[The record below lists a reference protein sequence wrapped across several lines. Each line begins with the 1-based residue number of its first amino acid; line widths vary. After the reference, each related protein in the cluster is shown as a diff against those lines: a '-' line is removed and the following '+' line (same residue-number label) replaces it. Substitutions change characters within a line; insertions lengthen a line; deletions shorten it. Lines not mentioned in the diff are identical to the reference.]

1 MLEVHLI
8 NKGSIKIMKANNKSN
23 AGATVLIINDQPKL
37 ARSMAFLLEVAGL
50 HATIAGS
57 TEEINQ
63 ALAQR
68 TPDLILCDVDM
79 IVTDG
84 YTALRR
90 IHNDRRYSHVP
101 FIVMSE
107 SYELH
112 DLMYALDLGAS
123 EYLPKP
129 FDTYD
134 LIDAIR
140 EALEHAVTYR
150 AAS

>member
-1 MLEVHLI
+1 MKSI
-8 NKGSIKIMKANNKSN
+8 NHTNS
-23 AGATVLIINDQPKL
+23 GAYVLIINDQPKL
-37 ARSMAFLLEVAGL
+37 MRSIAFLLEVAGL
-50 HATIAGS
+50 HAMTAS
-57 TEEINQ
+57 TTEEITQ
-63 ALAQR
+63 ALAEQ

-79 IVTDG
+79 TVIDG
-84 YTALRR
+84 YSALRR
-90 IHNDRRYSHVP
+90 IHADRRYSHVP

-140 EALEHAVTYR
+140 DALLQPVTYR

>member
-1 MLEVHLI
+1 MNTI
-8 NKGSIKIMKANNKSN
+8 NKSN
-23 AGATVLIINDQPKL
+23 SGAYVLIINDQPKL
-37 ARSMAFLLEVAGL
+37 MRSMAFLLEVAGL
-50 HATIAGS
+50 HTATASS
-57 TEEINQ
+57 TEEIAQ
-63 ALAQR
+63 VLAQR

-79 IVTDG
+79 TVMDG

-90 IHNDRRYSHVP
+90 IRSDRRFSHIP
-101 FIVMSE
+101 FIAMSE

-112 DLMYALDLGAS
+112 DLMYALDLGAA

-140 EALEHAVTYR
+140 NTLEQSVAYR

>member
-1 MLEVHLI
+1 MKTI
-8 NKGSIKIMKANNKSN
+8 NKTNS
-23 AGATVLIINDQPKL
+23 GAYVLIINDQPKL
-37 ARSMAFLLEVAGL
+37 TRSMAFLLEIAGL
-50 HATIAGS
+50 HTLTAST
-57 TEEINQ
+57 TEEIAQ
-63 ALAQR
+63 VLAQQ

-79 IVTDG
+79 TLVDG
-84 YTALRR
+84 YSALRR
-90 IHNDRRYSHVP
+90 IHADRRYSHVP

-140 EALEHAVTYR
+140 DALVQPVAYR

>member
-1 MLEVHLI
+1 MKTI
-8 NKGSIKIMKANNKSN
+8 NNSN
-23 AGATVLIINDQPKL
+23 SGASVLIINDQPKL
-37 ARSMAFLLEVAGL
+37 ARSIIFLLEIAGL
-50 HATIAGS
+50 HATTA
-57 TEEINQ
+57 TTTDEITQ
-63 ALAQR
+63 ALAQQ
-68 TPDLILCDVDM
+68 TPDLNLCDVDM
-79 IVTDG
+79 TVIDG

-90 IHNDRRYSHVP
+90 IHADRRYSHVP

-134 LIDAIR
+134 LIDAVR
-140 EALEHAVTYR
+140 DALHQPTAYR

>member
-1 MLEVHLI
+1 
-8 NKGSIKIMKANNKSN
+8 MKTMNHTN
-23 AGATVLIINDQPKL
+23 AGAYVLIINDQPKL
-37 ARSMAFLLEVAGL
+37 TRSIAFLLEVAGL
-50 HATIAGS
+50 HAITAS
-57 TEEINQ
+57 TTDELSA
-63 ALAQR
+63 ALAQQ

-79 IVTDG
+79 PSMDG

-90 IHNDRRYSHVP
+90 IHGDRRYHNIP

-129 FDTYD
+129 FDAYD

-140 EALEHAVTYR
+140 DALGETFAFR

>member
-1 MLEVHLI
+1 MNTI
-8 NKGSIKIMKANNKSN
+8 NKSN
-23 AGATVLIINDQPKL
+23 SGAYVLIINDQPKL
-37 ARSMAFLLEVAGL
+37 MRSMAFLLEIAGL
-50 HATIAGS
+50 HTATASS
-57 TEEINQ
+57 TEEISQ
-63 ALAQR
+63 VLAQR

-79 IVTDG
+79 TVIDG

-90 IHNDRRYSHVP
+90 IHSDRRFSHIP

-112 DLMYALDLGAS
+112 DLMYALDLGAA

-140 EALEHAVTYR
+140 NTLEQSVAYR

>member
-1 MLEVHLI
+1 MKTI
-8 NKGSIKIMKANNKSN
+8 NNSN
-23 AGATVLIINDQPKL
+23 SGAYVLIINDQPKL
-37 ARSMAFLLEVAGL
+37 MRSMAFLLEVAGL
-50 HATIAGS
+50 HATTASS
-57 TEEINQ
+57 TEEIAQ
-63 ALAQR
+63 ALAEQ

-79 IVTDG
+79 TVMDG
-84 YTALRR
+84 YNALRR

-101 FIVMSE
+101 FIVTSE

-112 DLMYALDLGAS
+112 DLMYALDLGAA

-140 EALEHAVTYR
+140 DTLSQSVAYR

>member
-1 MLEVHLI
+1 MNTI
-8 NKGSIKIMKANNKSN
+8 NKTNS
-23 AGATVLIINDQPKL
+23 GAYVLIINDQPKL
-37 ARSMAFLLEVAGL
+37 TRSMAFLLEVAGL
-50 HATIAGS
+50 HTLTAST
-57 TEEINQ
+57 TEEI
-63 ALAQR
+63 AQVMAQQ

-79 IVTDG
+79 TTIDG

-90 IHNDRRYSHVP
+90 IHSDRRYNRIP

-140 EALEHAVTYR
+140 DALVQPVAFR

>member
-1 MLEVHLI
+1 
-8 NKGSIKIMKANNKSN
+8 MKTINKSN
-23 AGATVLIINDQPKL
+23 SSAYVLIINDQPKL
-37 ARSMAFLLEVAGL
+37 ARSIAFLLEVAGL
-50 HATIAGS
+50 HALTAS
-57 TEEINQ
+57 TTEEINQ
-63 ALAQR
+63 TLAQQ

-79 IVTDG
+79 TSTDG

-90 IHNDRRYSHVP
+90 IHSDRRYHNIP

-112 DLMYALDLGAS
+112 DLMYALDLGAA

-140 EALEHAVTYR
+140 DALVQPVPFR

>member
-1 MLEVHLI
+1 MNTI
-8 NKGSIKIMKANNKSN
+8 NKSN
-23 AGATVLIINDQPKL
+23 SGAYVLIINDQPKL
-37 ARSMAFLLEVAGL
+37 MRSMAFLLEIAGL
-50 HATIAGS
+50 HTATATS
-57 TEEINQ
+57 TEEISQ
-63 ALAQR
+63 VLAQR

-79 IVTDG
+79 TVMDG

-90 IHNDRRYSHVP
+90 IHSDRRFSHIP
-101 FIVMSE
+101 FIVMSD

-112 DLMYALDLGAS
+112 DLMYALDLGAA

-140 EALEHAVTYR
+140 DTLEQSVAYR

>member
-1 MLEVHLI
+1 
-8 NKGSIKIMKANNKSN
+8 MKTNNSSN
-23 AGATVLIINDQPKL
+23 SGAYVLIINDQPKL

-50 HATIAGS
+50 HATTASS
-57 TEEINQ
+57 TEEITQ
-63 ALAQR
+63 AMAQQ

-79 IVTDG
+79 TVMDG

-90 IHNDRRYSHVP
+90 IHSDRRFSHVP

-112 DLMYALDLGAS
+112 DLMYALDLGAA

-134 LIDAIR
+134 LVDAIR
-140 EALEHAVTYR
+140 DTLHQPVTYR

>member
-1 MLEVHLI
+1 MKTI
-8 NKGSIKIMKANNKSN
+8 NHTN
-23 AGATVLIINDQPKL
+23 AGAYVLIINDQPKL
-37 ARSMAFLLEVAGL
+37 TRSMAFLLEVAGL
-50 HATIAGS
+50 HTMTAS
-57 TEEINQ
+57 NTEEIAQ
-63 ALAQR
+63 ALGQQM
-68 TPDLILCDVDM
+68 PDLILCDVDM
-79 IVTDG
+79 TTTDG
-84 YTALRR
+84 YNALRR

-112 DLMYALDLGAS
+112 DLMYALDLGAA

-140 EALEHAVTYR
+140 DTLAQNVPYR

>member
-1 MLEVHLI
+1 MNSKI
-8 NKGSIKIMKANNKSN
+8 NTGAN
-23 AGATVLIINDQPKL
+23 VLIINDQPKL
-37 ARSMAFLLEVAGL
+37 ARSISFLLEIAGL
-50 HATIAGS
+50 HSLTAS
-57 TEEINQ
+57 TTDEVAQ
-63 ALAQR
+63 AISQQK
-68 TPDLILCDVDM
+68 PDLILCDVDM
-79 IVTDG
+79 TSTDG
-84 YTALRR
+84 YTLLRR
-90 IHNDRRYSHVP
+90 IRADRRYANIP

-140 EALEHAVTYR
+140 EALVEPVAYR

>member
-1 MLEVHLI
+1 
-8 NKGSIKIMKANNKSN
+8 MKTITHTN
-23 AGATVLIINDQPKL
+23 AGAYVLIINDQPKL
-37 ARSMAFLLEVAGL
+37 TRSMAFLLEVAGL
-50 HATIAGS
+50 HTLTASS
-57 TEEINQ
+57 TEEITQ
-63 ALAQR
+63 VLAQQ

-79 IVTDG
+79 TVMDG

-90 IHNDRRYSHVP
+90 IHADRRYHNIP

-112 DLMYALDLGAS
+112 DLMYALDLGAA

-140 EALEHAVTYR
+140 DALANPVTYR

>member
-1 MLEVHLI
+1 
-8 NKGSIKIMKANNKSN
+8 MKTINKSN
-23 AGATVLIINDQPKL
+23 SSAYVLIINDQPKL
-37 ARSMAFLLEVAGL
+37 ARSIAFLLEVAGL
-50 HATIAGS
+50 HALTAS
-57 TEEINQ
+57 TTEEINQ
-63 ALAQR
+63 TLAQQ

-79 IVTDG
+79 TSTDG

-90 IHNDRRYSHVP
+90 IHSDRRYHNIP

-112 DLMYALDLGAS
+112 DLMYALDVGAA

-140 EALEHAVTYR
+140 DALVQPVPFR

>member
-1 MLEVHLI
+1 MKTI
-8 NKGSIKIMKANNKSN
+8 NNSN
-23 AGATVLIINDQPKL
+23 SGAYVLIINDQPKL
-37 ARSMAFLLEVAGL
+37 ARSIAFLLEVAGL
-50 HATIAGS
+50 HALTASS

-63 ALAQR
+63 TLAQQ

-79 IVTDG
+79 TSTDG

-90 IHNDRRYSHVP
+90 IHSDRRYHNIP

-112 DLMYALDLGAS
+112 DLMYALDLGAA

-140 EALEHAVTYR
+140 DALVQPVPFR

>member
-1 MLEVHLI
+1 
-8 NKGSIKIMKANNKSN
+8 MKTNNISN
-23 AGATVLIINDQPKL
+23 SGAYVLIINDQPKL

-50 HATIAGS
+50 HATTAS
-57 TEEINQ
+57 SAEEITQ
-63 ALAQR
+63 AMAQQ

-79 IVTDG
+79 TVMDG

-90 IHNDRRYSHVP
+90 IHADRRFSHVP

-134 LIDAIR
+134 LVDAIR
-140 EALEHAVTYR
+140 DTLHQPVTYR

>member
-1 MLEVHLI
+1 
-8 NKGSIKIMKANNKSN
+8 MKTIDKSN
-23 AGATVLIINDQPKL
+23 SGAYVLIINDQPKL
-37 ARSMAFLLEVAGL
+37 ARNIAFLLEVAGL
-50 HATIAGS
+50 HALTAS
-57 TEEINQ
+57 TTEEINQ
-63 ALAQR
+63 TLAQQ

-79 IVTDG
+79 TSTDG

-90 IHNDRRYSHVP
+90 IHSDRRYHNIP

-112 DLMYALDLGAS
+112 DLMYALDLGAA

-140 EALEHAVTYR
+140 DALVQPVPFR

>member
-1 MLEVHLI
+1 
-8 NKGSIKIMKANNKSN
+8 MKTNNKSN
-23 AGATVLIINDQPKL
+23 NGANVLIINDQPKL
-37 ARSMAFLLEVAGL
+37 ARSMAFLLEIAGL
-50 HATIAGS
+50 HAFTASS
-57 TEEINQ
+57 TDEVAQ
-63 ALAQR
+63 ALAQQK
-68 TPDLILCDVDM
+68 PDLILCDVDM
-79 IVTDG
+79 TLTDG
-84 YTALRR
+84 YTMIRR
-90 IHNDRRYSHVP
+90 IRADRRFSHIP

-112 DLMYALDLGAS
+112 DLMYALDLGAA

-140 EALEHAVTYR
+140 EALGEPHAYR

>member
-1 MLEVHLI
+1 
-8 NKGSIKIMKANNKSN
+8 MKSMNTINKSN
-23 AGATVLIINDQPKL
+23 SGAYVLIINDQPKL
-37 ARSMAFLLEVAGL
+37 TRSIAFLLEVAGL
-50 HATIAGS
+50 HALTAS
-57 TEEINQ
+57 TSEEIAQ
-63 ALAQR
+63 VLAQQ

-79 IVTDG
+79 TTLDG

-90 IHNDRRYSHVP
+90 IRSDRRYNHTP

-140 EALEHAVTYR
+140 DALVQPVAYR